1 MNDKRSISCI
11 FVQNNNFLFQKLSLK
26 VFYHLVYIS
35 EEIET
40 HSVEKALNYLNS
52 TGGTWP
58 TFDQNWNENEFDLEA
73 SLAAAALQDSFD
85 FSGSVLGP
93 FKRVSV
99 ERDLFQPRPQ
109 TSIRVSN

>member
-35 EEIET
+35 EEIEK

-85 FSGSVLGP
+85 FSGTVLGT
-93 FKRVSV
+93 FIRVSV